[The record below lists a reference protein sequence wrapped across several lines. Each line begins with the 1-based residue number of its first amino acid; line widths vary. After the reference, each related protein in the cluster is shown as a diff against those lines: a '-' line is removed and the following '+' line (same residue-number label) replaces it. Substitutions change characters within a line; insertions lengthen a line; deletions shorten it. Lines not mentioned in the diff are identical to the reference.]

1 MHPSSPFLTSTFQR
15 SIAMNTRHLALAIA
29 AAIAFPCAGYAQE
42 SSSVV
47 TRAQVRAELVQLES
61 VGYRPGRANDPHYPA
76 DIQAA
81 EAAVASRNG
90 AGSNVESSV
99 GGAPSGSSASG
110 NRLIAAATRANA
122 TFDSPY
128 THH

>member
-1 MHPSSPFLTSTFQR
+1 MS
-15 SIAMNTRHLALAIA
+15 TRHIALAIA
-29 AAIAFPCAGYAQE
+29 AAIAFPVAGYAQE
-42 SSSVV
+42 SSSTV

-61 VGYRPGRANDPHYPA
+61 VGYRPGRANDPYYPA

-81 EAAVASRNG
+81 EAAVASQKG
-90 AGSNVESSV
+90 AGSNVGSSV

-110 NRLIAAATRANA
+110 NRVTAGAAPANA
-122 TFDSPY
+122 AFGSFY